1 MWAQVL
7 TLVGVLLGG
16 SISYVFTSR
25 LERARNRREMVIRW
39 DIRKYEAFVEYLA
52 AVTRM
57 ARMCGQLVRARG
69 WDPLAAEV
77 EPEAGRKA
85 LDEFESARTA
95 AYERVVML
103 ADETGIEAADVLNAA
118 VWKLE
123 WFGRGAVDDCSV
135 ADWREALSVYTAAL
149 DRFQQAARAN
159 LVVPGVILARRIARP
174 LPTPRRD
181 GEDMGTKQRLQEG

>member
-1 MWAQVL
+1 MWAQLL
-7 TLVGVLLGG
+7 TLAGVLLGG

-57 ARMCGQLVRARG
+57 ARTCGQLVRARG
-69 WDPLAAEV
+69 WDTLAAEV
-77 EPEAGRKA
+77 EPEAGRKV

-103 ADETGIEAADVLNAA
+103 ADESGIGAASALNVA

-123 WFGRGAVDDCSV
+123 WFGRGVVDDCSV
-135 ADWREALSVYTAAL
+135 ADWQEALSIYTAAL
-149 DRFQQAARAN
+149 DRFQRAARAN
-159 LVVPGVILARRIARP
+159 LVVPGEISARQIERP
-174 LPTPRRD
+174 LPAPRRAGD
-181 GEDMGTKQRLQEG
+181 DIGAKQRLQEG

>member
-7 TLVGVLLGG
+7 TLAGVLLGG

-25 LERARNRREMVIRW
+25 LERARNQREMVIRW
-39 DIRKYEAFVEYLA
+39 DVRKYEAFVEYLS

-57 ARMCGQLVRARG
+57 ARTSGQLVRARG
-69 WDPLAAEV
+69 WDTLAAEV
-77 EPEAGRKA
+77 EPEAGRRT
-85 LDEFESARTA
+85 LDDFESARTA

-103 ADETGIEAADVLNAA
+103 ADETCIAAADELNTA

-123 WFGRGAVDDCSV
+123 WFGRGVVDDCSKE
-135 ADWREALSVYTAAL
+135 DWREALSVYTAAL

-159 LVVPGVILARRIARP
+159 LVVPGVSLTRRIERP
-174 LPTPRRD
+174 LPVPRRD
-181 GEDMGTKQRLQEG
+181 GDDTGISLRRQEG